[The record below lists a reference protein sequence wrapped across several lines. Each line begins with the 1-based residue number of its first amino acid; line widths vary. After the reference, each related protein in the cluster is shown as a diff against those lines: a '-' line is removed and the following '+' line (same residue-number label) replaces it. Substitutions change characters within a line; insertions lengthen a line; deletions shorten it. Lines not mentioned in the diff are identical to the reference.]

1 VKHLIEL
8 YAEKLGLP
16 QAVTERAKEIE
27 QKLLTSNNKIDTE
40 SAVAASIMIASR
52 ELGYPISAL
61 AIGRALGKTQHFV
74 LNAYKKACK
83 ALGIKLPPPD
93 TIKILNTVAEKLKLP
108 PDTVELAKKICL
120 LAKDR
125 IANGRDPYGV
135 VAACIWIAD
144 YMIRGNNGVTQKTL
158 AQAVGA
164 SIITIRKRAKE
175 ILKLVNNMLNEVK

>member
-1 VKHLIEL
+1 MKHLIEL

-16 QAVTERAKEIE
+16 QAVIERAKEIE
-27 QKLLTSNNKIDTE
+27 LKLLTSIKIDAV

-61 AIGRALGKTQHFV
+61 AIGKALGKTQHFV

-93 TIKILNTVAEKLKLP
+93 TIKILTTAAEKLKLP
-108 PDTVELAKKICL
+108 PDTVELAKKLCL
-120 LAKDR
+120 LAKDK
-125 IANGRDPYGV
+125 IANGRDPYAV
-135 VAACIWIAD
+135 AAACIWIAD
-144 YMIRGNNGVTQKTL
+144 YITRGNSGVSQKTL
-158 AQAVGA
+158 AQTIGT

-175 ILKLVNNMLNEVK
+175 ILELMNYTLNEVK